1 MTIRKFSQQTLHFQP
16 SLLQFNIFSSEEIK
30 KLSVVS
36 ITNTTS
42 FDAIGNPSPAGLYD
56 IAMGPSSRNEICS
69 SCMNNKDNCAGH
81 FGHVE
86 LAMPVFNPFFI
97 KTLHKIFTISCLTCF
112 RIQLPGN

>member
-1 MTIRKFSQQTLHFQP
+1 
-16 SLLQFNIFSSEEIK
+16 
-30 KLSVVS
+30 VS